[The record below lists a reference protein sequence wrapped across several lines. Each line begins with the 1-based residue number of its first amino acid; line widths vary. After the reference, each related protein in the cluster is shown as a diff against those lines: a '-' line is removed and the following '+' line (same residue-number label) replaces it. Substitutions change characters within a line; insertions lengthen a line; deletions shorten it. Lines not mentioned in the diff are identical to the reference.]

1 MIYIIYNKSVIL
13 IINRCYGNYYN
24 HENKAKIIKEKSI
37 IIIIIRLS
45 KELWFYGS
53 SKKFGK
59 LFIKFDID
67 LSLLEKEF
75 LVEIERIQW

>member
-53 SKKFGK
+53 NKKFVK
-59 LFIKFDID
+59 LFIKLGID
-67 LSLLEKEF
+67 FGLLEKRF
-75 LVEIERIQW
+75 K

>member
-1 MIYIIYNKSVIL
+1 MIYIIYNKFVIL

-53 SKKFGK
+53 NKKFVK
-59 LFIKFDID
+59 LFIKLGID
-67 LSLLEKEF
+67 FGLLEKRF
-75 LVEIERIQW
+75 K

>member
-45 KELWFYGS
+45 KEL
-53 SKKFGK
+53 
-59 LFIKFDID
+59 
-67 LSLLEKEF
+67 
-75 LVEIERIQW
+75 